1 MAFHHLNNGRSAKAG
16 TSAGSSSS
24 SSLWQSH
31 EGVTPRAK
39 FRRMHW
45 KAPTIM
51 ISSFIVGVIAAISH
65 HVFYSIIN
73 QRGIQFELEQQLV
86 TSAGTALAFL
96 AKVSFAATSATAF
109 TQCLWFSMRS
119 QSVEVRLMD
128 SMFGVLGNPWELL
141 NFRFWL
147 GHPILTLTAVTT
159 W

>member
-1 MAFHHLNNGRSAKAG
+1 MAFHHLNNDQSAKTG
-16 TSAGSSSS
+16 TSAVSSSS
-24 SSLWQSH
+24 PSPWQSH
-31 EGVTPRAK
+31 ERVTPRAK
-39 FRRMHW
+39 FRRVHW

-65 HVFYSIIN
+65 HVFYSIVN

-86 TSAGTALAFL
+86 TSTGTALAFL
-96 AKVSFAATSATAF
+96 AKVSLAATSGTAF

-119 QSVEVRLMD
+119 RSVEVRLMD
-128 SMFGVLGNPWELL
+128 SMFGVLGNPWELVNL
-141 NFRFWL
+141 RFWL

>member
-1 MAFHHLNNGRSAKAG
+1 MAFHHLNNDQSAKTG
-16 TSAGSSSS
+16 TSAVSSSS
-24 SSLWQSH
+24 PSPWQSH
-31 EGVTPRAK
+31 ERVTPRAK

-65 HVFYSIIN
+65 HVFYSIVN

-86 TSAGTALAFL
+86 TSTGTALAFL
-96 AKVSFAATSATAF
+96 AKVSLAATSGTAF

-119 QSVEVRLMD
+119 RSVEVRLMD

-141 NFRFWL
+141 NLRFWL